1 MTSCKNNCKIYFL
14 WCRVVVLRDDLSK
27 KEEKEKGVTNR
38 LLCYSSLQLCN
49 NNKKAAASVC
59 AYTKKKQ
66 IRLVKWLTNVRT
78 SIEQTVLH
86 KREKKISYYHN
97 ITEAYFTSIKN
108 GEKRKT

>member
-1 MTSCKNNCKIYFL
+1 L

-108 GEKRKT
+108 GEKRKTFNVSR